1 MSGSQLYTSHLQHQL
16 GESFP
21 ASDLKV
27 KPHIHIR
34 TEPLPNIRAWQQA
47 GVTIPCPYAG
57 DAGQCGHQA
66 AQVQGAG
73 ARPEPGDQRRHHTRH
88 HRQAAVRAGGM
99 SGALVCRAPLVPD
112 VSLRGPGSSLSVR
125 AMQLYQTGVA
135 SVSVSVQCTVESSW
149 PECGQK

>member
-1 MSGSQLYTSHLQHQL
+1 MGESRIVSLIIDELVTTLHFPLQHQL

-47 GVTIPCPYAG
+47 VVTIPCPYAG

-73 ARPEPGDQRRHHTRH
+73 ARPQPGDQRRHHTRH

-99 SGALVCRAPLVPD
+99 SGAPVVWDVMYPLRCQRNFAPSPNFMKMSRNFVD
-112 VSLRGPGSSLSVR
+112 SSL
-125 AMQLYQTGVA
+125 YI
-135 SVSVSVQCTVESSW
+135 
-149 PECGQK
+149 